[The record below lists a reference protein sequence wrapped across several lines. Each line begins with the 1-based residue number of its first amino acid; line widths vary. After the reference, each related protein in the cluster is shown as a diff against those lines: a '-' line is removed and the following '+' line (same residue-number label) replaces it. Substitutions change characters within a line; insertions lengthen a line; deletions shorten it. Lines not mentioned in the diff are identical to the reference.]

1 MSFLKKYSEP
11 YAEFTVSSERSEADL
26 RQFLR
31 ENCSGYKWW
40 FSKGKFDSFTETADG
55 VSITPVAFQQRQSP
69 KLYLT
74 FEPRLHGGTIIHVS
88 IKPANFE
95 WIFRVHCAFS
105 LIISIAGIC
114 NGQWLM
120 LLFLLFPFFSLF
132 VLKIIDADAQSKV
145 PGIEKNF
152 RLFITTPE

>member
-11 YAEFTVSSERSEADL
+11 YAEFTVSSERSEAEL
-26 RQFLR
+26 RQFLK
-31 ENCSGYKWW
+31 EKCSGYKWW
-40 FSKGKFDSFTETADG
+40 FSKGKFDSFTETPDG
-55 VSITPVAFQQRQSP
+55 VTVTPVVFQQRQAP

-88 IKPANFE
+88 VKPANCL
-95 WIFRVHCAFS
+95 WIFWIHCAFS
-105 LIISIAGIC
+105 LLIAIAGIC

-120 LLFLLFPFFSLF
+120 LLVLLFPLFSLF
-132 VLKIIDADAQSKV
+132 VLNIIDADAQSKV
-145 PGIEKNF
+145 PGVEKNF